1 MPESGTQPL
10 VLTAQ
15 PLTAAAFAPYGD
27 VIETTGAAQD
37 MNQGF
42 GQRYQDLARIEVSAN
57 DGRAAVSLVACI
69 PEQAPVP
76 LRLMERHPLGSQIF
90 FPLDGQRYLVV
101 VAPAGAPPAPA
112 DLRAFVASGQQG
124 VNYHLGT
131 WHHPMI
137 ALDRNCHFIEFHRAG
152 PGNNCDET
160 PLARPVQ
167 VALPD

>member
-1 MPESGTQPL
+1 MQTL
-10 VLTAQ
+10 MLTAQ

-27 VIETTGAAQD
+27 VIEAEGSAQS

-42 GQRYQDLARIEVSAN
+42 GQRYQDLARIEVAAAG
-57 DGRAAVSLVACI
+57 GRPAVSLVACS

-90 FPLDGQRYLVV
+90 YPLDGQRYLVV
-101 VAPAGAPPAPA
+101 VAPAGDPPAPA
-112 DLRAFVASGQQG
+112 DLRAFVASGRQG

-137 ALDRNCHFIEFHRAG
+137 ALDKNCHFIEFHRAG
-152 PGNNCDET
+152 PGANCDEA
-160 PLARPVQ
+160 PLAIPVR
-167 VALPD
+167 VALSA